1 MRLTLVNFVTLA
13 TASFAG
19 SFVPVAV
26 HSDRQ
31 ERLRNAGPNR
41 YRYHGARNDGWWLT
55 KNLQDDDATPLLL
68 EELQIPAP
76 DILKVVGL
84 LNRIEGHNRNRIMAI
99 SDGDSNRFDALL
111 GLYDV
116 SFVNTRKEGENPVGG
131 KWTRQSGLAQKLLRN
146 RRSFQHVLPVN
157 STGCG
162 LQYVTTNTQEQ
173 RLAVVGEVINVISLE
188 ALWGWIRTTV
198 ILRGDA
204 VAVSAA
210 ERTNA
215 SNPFYQ
221 PLSAYAVRALFDA
234 PRIVLGRTGRFF
246 NINIGPKTSVVLD
259 TLCCDDKVRI
269 GLGGRSG
276 SRFAFTR
283 CLSDDA
289 EANEFRALVAR
300 KPWNKSKTI
309 LALATLTCL
318 GIYGVVATSARS
330 TVFRV
335 LSFCLAVVSMLFG
348 ATIAFSG
355 GGIESRD
362 RSVTDAKRIYE
373 GTGPSYQM

>member
-1 MRLTLVNFVTLA
+1 MRLVALVYLVTLA
-13 TASFAG
+13 TVSHAG
-19 SFVPVAV
+19 SFAPVAV

-31 ERLRNAGPNR
+31 KRLRNAGR
-41 YRYHGARNDGWWLT
+41 YGARNDSSWRLT
-55 KNLQDDDATPLLL
+55 KNLQHDDAAPLLL

-76 DILKVVGL
+76 DTLKVISL
-84 LNRIEGHNRNRIMAI
+84 LNRIESHNRDRIMAI
-99 SDGDSNRFDALL
+99 SDGDNNRFDALL

-162 LQYVTTNTQEQ
+162 LQFLSTKSLEQ

-221 PLSAYAVRALFDA
+221 PLSGYAVRALFDA

-259 TLCCDDKVRI
+259 TLYCDEKVRI

-276 SRFAFTR
+276 SRFVFAR
-283 CLSDDA
+283 CLSDDV

-300 KPWNKSKTI
+300 KPWSKNKTV
-309 LALATLTCL
+309 LALLTLAILST
-318 GIYGVVATSARS
+318 YGAVATVAGN
-330 TVFRV
+330 TVFRA
-335 LSFCLAVVSMLFG
+335 LSVCLAVSSMLFG

-362 RSVTDAKRIYE
+362 RSVAEAKRIYE
-373 GTGPSYQM
+373 GTVPSH